1 MELRHLRY
9 FKAVYEARSISRAA
23 ELLLISQPALTRQI
37 HLLEHELG
45 TPLFD
50 RVAVGVRPTAAATA
64 LHSHALTM
72 LRLADATREV
82 ARSAGPVGEQ
92 VEIGLP
98 PGVPPRWLRATLQRL
113 RTQLPEAVFTF
124 ADAGSV
130 DQLRMVRAGQLDIAL
145 VHHVPPDPLVQQP
158 LFEQSFG
165 VAVRPGHPLAGR
177 PTCPVADLVDVR
189 VLAHARDQVP
199 TEHDRM
205 IELISRAGGTPR
217 WCHAKF
223 VENALICADAADA
236 DAVLLTRP
244 SAARLLPE
252 WPWSELV
259 APEVTLRTWAAC
271 QQRTRPV
278 VTGALDTIIRS
289 APTPVWSRT
298 E

>member
-9 FKAVYEARSISRAA
+9 FKAVFEARSISRAA

-50 RVAVGVRPTAAATA
+50 RVSVGVRPTAAATA

-72 LRLADATREV
+72 LRLADATLEV

-98 PGVPPRWLRATLQRL
+98 PGVPPRWLRATLNRL
-113 RTQLPEAVFTF
+113 RTEVPEAVLTF
-124 ADAGSV
+124 ADVGSV

-177 PTCPVADLVDVR
+177 AHCPLVDLADVR
-189 VLAHARDQVP
+189 VLAHSRDQVP

-205 IELISRAGGTPR
+205 IELTSRVGRPPR
-217 WCHAKF
+217 WRYARF

-236 DAVLLTRP
+236 DAVLLTGP
-244 SAARLLPE
+244 SAARLLPD

-271 QQRTRPV
+271 QQRPRAI
-278 VTGALDTIIRS
+278 VTAALDSIIRS
-289 APTPVWSRT
+289 APSPVWSQT
-298 E
+298 D

>member
-50 RVAVGVRPTAAATA
+50 RVAVGVRPTAAASA
-64 LHSHALTM
+64 LHPHALTM

-98 PGVPPRWLRATLQRL
+98 PGVAPRWLRATLERL
-113 RTQLPEAVFTF
+113 RSEVPEAVFTF

-130 DQLRMVRAGQLDIAL
+130 DQLRMLRGGQLDIAL
-145 VHHVPPDPLVQQP
+145 VHQVPPDPLDQQP
-158 LFEQSFG
+158 LFEQPFG
-165 VAVRPGHPLAGR
+165 VAVRPGHALGGR
-177 PTCPVADLVDVR
+177 GSCPAADLVDLR
-189 VLAHARDQVP
+189 VLAHSREQVP
-199 TEHDRM
+199 AEHDRM
-205 IELISRAGGTPR
+205 VELISRGGGTPR
-217 WCHAKF
+217 WCYGKF

-244 SAARLLPE
+244 SAARLLPD
-252 WPWSELV
+252 WSWSELV
-259 APEVTLRTWAAC
+259 APRVTLRTWAAC
-271 QQRTRPV
+271 QQRPRAV
-278 VTGALDTIIRS
+278 VAAAMGAIIRS
-289 APTPVWSRT
+289 APGPVWSQP

>member
-98 PGVPPRWLRATLQRL
+98 PGVPPRWLRATLERL
-113 RTQLPEAVFTF
+113 RAQLPEAVFTF

-217 WCHAKF
+217 WCYAKF
-223 VENALICADAADA
+223 VENALICADAAAA

-259 APEVTLRTWAAC
+259 APEITLRTWAAC
-271 QQRTRPV
+271 RPRPRAIV
-278 VTGALDTIIRS
+278 AAAMDAIIRS
-289 APTPVWSRT
+289 APGPVWSQP